1 LLSQTATAGTTGYRV
16 IGDLSKLKV
25 AGAGEKAGELGFL
38 ENKDAAFTAGID
50 LYRNPN
56 GTFSVNPTSTILK
69 ESNARRV
76 PNNLI
81 VDFEK
86 GGAIVDK
93 ATPGLADL
101 ASKGKPLEVRG
112 NTVLA
117 GDLNPIRVGMAFN
130 PLDEDY
136 LAVQARYI
144 WAQEQ
149 KNIKW
154 QDRVVH
160 ERDLP
165 MLEKAYFDN
174 ADGWKI
180 RLEDGSIT
188 GGLKGK

>member
-1 LLSQTATAGTTGYRV
+1 MRDSSSGTFFFPRTELNEMLSNKSSPLDSTIPCSPNTATAGTTGYRV

-144 WAQEQ
+144 WASGTEEYQVA
-149 KNIKW
+149 
-154 QDRVVH
+154 R
-160 ERDLP
+160 
-165 MLEKAYFDN
+165 
-174 ADGWKI
+174 
-180 RLEDGSIT
+180 SCCS
-188 GGLKGK
+188 